1 MNFKPPK
8 IPNIPIPNIQVPNIP
23 VPNIQ
28 VPDINQISS
37 SLLNEVSNSVPDIIT
52 NVAMNSLPNITEIIE
67 TLFQKF
73 LSDYNLSENM
83 GIAIIIIS
91 ICTIIIV
98 PNLIVMFYSEYLNI
112 NTFYTYLIISAICS
126 VSLFSLKLEKDNRDA
141 VLYINSI
148 IGIIITIYA
157 IYLGANYTYVC

>member
-8 IPNIPIPNIQVPNIP
+8 IPNIQVPNIQVPNI
-23 VPNIQ
+23 PNIQ

-98 PNLIVMFYSEYLNI
+98 PNLIVVFYSEYLNI
-112 NTFYTYLIISAICS
+112 NMFYTYLIISAICS
-126 VSLFSLKLEKDNRDA
+126 VSLFSLKLEKDNRDS

-148 IGIIITIYA
+148 IGIIITVYA